1 MVEKHRTETTDDQ
14 PSRFW
19 QKINLMAEI
28 ATLIHD
34 RPPGRETFTAMLELI
49 NTILPFDGASLY
61 LRGQETDR
69 LQEVASAGKRVDLV
83 SFLTIGSGP
92 GLTGWTAA
100 SKKPVLLS
108 DRQLGDEFEPENSFR
123 TIMSVP
129 LLLTNDVVGV
139 LNLGCHRARAYEKKD
154 IRLMS
159 IVADQCAV
167 SIERQIYQSQI
178 EQKNAELI
186 EAHRKLAQTRK
197 KTIAGEKLQAMVDL
211 AMTINNEI
219 NNPLAVIIGN
229 LQCLLA
235 ESEIPTQKMLS
246 RLRRIEASAVQ
257 IGKVNR
263 KLLAFDNIP
272 SPLDGPVSSTKELVE
287 V

>member
-1 MVEKHRTETTDDQ
+1 MVQKKKAVQTDDP

-28 ATLIHD
+28 ATLTHK
-34 RPPGRETFTAMLELI
+34 RPPNRETFTAVLELI

-61 LRGQETDR
+61 LRGDRSDR
-69 LQEVASAGKRVDLV
+69 LKEVASAGKTVDLV

-129 LLLTNDVVGV
+129 LILADDVIGV
-139 LNLGCHRARAYEKKD
+139 LNLGCHRAKAYDKQD
-154 IRLMS
+154 VRLMT

-167 SIERQIYQSQI
+167 SIERQIYQSEI
-178 EQKNAELI
+178 EQKNKELT
-186 EAHRKLAQTRK
+186 EAHNRLTEERKR
-197 KTIAGEKLQAMVDL
+197 TIAGDRLQEIVDS
-211 AMTINNEI
+211 AISITNQI
-219 NNPLAVIIGN
+219 NNPLSVIIGN
-229 LQCLLA
+229 LECLLS

-246 RLRRIEASAVQ
+246 RLRRIEEASLQ
-257 IGKVNR
+257 IAEANR
-263 KLLAFDNIP
+263 KLLAFEKLP
-272 SPLDGPVSSTKELVE
+272 AATAAASSKREPVKV
-287 V
+287 

>member
-1 MVEKHRTETTDDQ
+1 MVEKKRAEHSDDQ

-28 ATLIHD
+28 ATLTHR
-34 RPPGRETFTAMLELI
+34 RPPTRETFTAVLELI

-61 LRGQETDR
+61 LRGDGSDR
-69 LQEVASAGKRVDLV
+69 LKEVASAGTKVDLV

-92 GLTGWTAA
+92 GLTGWTAT

-129 LLLTNDVVGV
+129 LMLAEDVIGV
-139 LNLGCHRARAYEKKD
+139 LNLGCHRAKAYDKQD
-154 IRLMS
+154 VRLMT

-167 SIERQIYQSQI
+167 SIERQIYQSEI
-178 EQKNAELI
+178 EQKNTQLG
-186 EAHRKLAQTRK
+186 EAHRKLTEAQK
-197 KTIAGEKLQAMVDL
+197 KTIAGDKLEAIVDL

-246 RLRRIEASAVQ
+246 RLRRIEAAAEH
-257 IGKVNR
+257 IAEVNR
-263 KLLAFDNIP
+263 KLLAFDRIP
-272 SPLDGPVSSTKELVE
+272 PPAAGQAASSSELVE
-287 V
+287 A